1 VSAPPTTTGQPLLP
15 PYRPGDLI
23 GGRYQVEAFLARGGT
38 SEVYLCRDELLGREV
53 VVKAPRF
60 LRDPADLARFR
71 REAEALATLQHP
83 GVVVVHDVAF
93 EPPHYLVE
101 EYVRGVPLD
110 ALLGA
115 GPLGVERA
123 TSIGAA
129 VADALGAAH
138 ARGVIHRDIK
148 PSNIIVSP
156 TGIKVVDFGL
166 AWSPRWPS
174 VTTSGEINGTAAYI
188 SPEQARGGGVDARS
202 DLYSLGV
209 VLYEMLAGRPP
220 FEGDSPLA
228 MVHKH
233 LWERPEPLR
242 KANPQVPV
250 ALEAVVMA
258 CLAKTPR
265 RRFGSATELASA
277 LRSLPADPSSTD
289 RMRRATTDP
298 LPDLQ
303 TRRKRRWVVLGAF
316 VALALAAASLMTVFA
331 PLHGNGRLSL
341 VSAPPPVPAPR
352 GLTAHADCMGF
363 LTPGVA
369 LHWRASPGA
378 TGYAV
383 LRTID
388 GTRWKRI
395 AETRVAVTGYTD
407 KDVGTSIAYVYAV
420 RAVSGPRT
428 SQLSRIGLATTPS
441 FCFL

>member
-1 VSAPPTTTGQPLLP
+1 MSAPPATTGQPLLP

-53 VVKAPRF
+53 VVKAPRL

-93 EPPHYLVE
+93 EPPHFLVE

-148 PSNIIVSP
+148 PSNIIVIP

-209 VLYEMLAGRPP
+209 VLYEMLAGCPP

-258 CLAKTPR
+258 CLAKPPR

-277 LRSLPADPSSTD
+277 LRSLPADPTSTD

-303 TRRKRRWVVLGAF
+303 ARRKRHWVALGAF
-316 VALALAAASLMTVFA
+316 VALALAAASLLTVFA

-341 VSAPPPVPAPR
+341 VSAPPVPAPR
-352 GLTAHADCMGF
+352 GLTARADCLGF

-369 LHWRASPGA
+369 LHWRASTGV

-383 LRTID
+383 LRK
-388 GTRWKRI
+388 GEGGSWQRM
-395 AETRVAVTGYTD
+395 AETRVAVTSYTD
-407 KDVGTSIAYVYAV
+407 KDVGTGTAYMYAV
-420 RAVSGPRT
+420 RAVRGAGT
-428 SQLSRIGLATTPS
+428 SPPSVADLATTPS